1 MEETDIKEVYDNYYR
16 LKHEMK
22 TLKEQERKVSKD
34 IQEEEIKIKEHMT
47 VNQIDCVSM
56 TNYQIILYEKKINQT
71 YKKQTIKSVILESM
85 DTIKQLTD
93 NDRISEL
100 LTENIMNNKVFI
112 TKPEI
117 KIKINK

>member
-1 MEETDIKEVYDNYYR
+1 
-16 LKHEMK
+16 
-22 TLKEQERKVSKD
+22 
-34 IQEEEIKIKEHMT
+34 MT